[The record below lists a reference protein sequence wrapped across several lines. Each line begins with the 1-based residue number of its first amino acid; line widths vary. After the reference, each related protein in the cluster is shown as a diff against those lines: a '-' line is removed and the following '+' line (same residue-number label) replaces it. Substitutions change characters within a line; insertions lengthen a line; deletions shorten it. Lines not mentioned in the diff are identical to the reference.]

1 MRLPSRRPYSF
12 TIDPCPSVTDKRSSR
27 IRCKRQLH
35 EGAAPVE
42 VPDVVLGLLR
52 LVVEV
57 ADDSAL
63 MVDVLV
69 DAVRLA
75 LFKDLGDP
83 ADQGSL
89 DSYLRSSGRPPS
101 RWLLCCSSPP
111 GNIAGQRLLQG
122 LLGLLKALRS
132 SILTTI
138 VATNQPTAI
147 PRSAPP
153 TTSLGKCTPT

>member
-1 MRLPSRRPYSF
+1 MRLPSRRPHSF
-12 TIDPCPSVTDKRSSR
+12 TIDSCPRVTDKRSSR
-27 IRCKRQLH
+27 MRCKRQLH
-35 EGAAPVE
+35 EGAAPVK

-69 DAVRLA
+69 DVVRLV
-75 LFKDLGDP
+75 LFKDLAIRP
-83 ADQGSL
+83 AHPWPL
-89 DSYLRSSGRPPS
+89 DSSLRPSGRPPS
-101 RWLLCCSSPP
+101 RWLLCRSSRP
-111 GNIAGQRLLQG
+111 GDIAGQRLPQG

-153 TTSLGKCTPT
+153 TTSLG